1 MHKDTHIYSVDN
13 RCYEQHG
20 HTQKTQLSSDNSPP
34 LLHPPPC
41 HHNSLFVLIQTRGK
55 SLMLCSLIGHNSEAS
70 LMLDQWCYRRRG
82 HITPS
87 VQMTTHSCCG
97 SLKDRADLWSWE
109 QSERTVLFV
118 FFTEHSSKQSWS
130 VSRWCPSGLWVN
142 LRQCFIYSKD

>member
-82 HITPS
+82 AHNP
-87 VQMTTHSCCG
+87 QCANDHPFM
-97 SLKDRADLWSWE
+97 LWIF
-109 QSERTVLFV
+109 ER
-118 FFTEHSSKQSWS
+118 QSW
-130 VSRWCPSGLWVN
+130 PLI
-142 LRQCFIYSKD
+142 LRAKWENCAFCLLHWTFQQTELKCFQMMSQWSLGKSSAVFHLL